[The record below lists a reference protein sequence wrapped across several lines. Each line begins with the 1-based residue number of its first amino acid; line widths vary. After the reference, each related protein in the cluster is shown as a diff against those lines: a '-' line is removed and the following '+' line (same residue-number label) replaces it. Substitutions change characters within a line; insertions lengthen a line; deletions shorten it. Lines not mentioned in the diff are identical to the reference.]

1 MCASVKN
8 CRFSIRLLHSTF
20 GFFFFYYL
28 KMSDDDCNGELS
40 AAKPQNWYAIDNNKT
55 EITNFHAC

>member
-1 MCASVKN
+1 LD
-8 CRFSIRLLHSTF
+8 FSSSTTLL
-20 GFFFFYYL
+20 
-28 KMSDDDCNGELS
+28 MNDDDCNGELS

>member
-1 MCASVKN
+1 LGFLIQHLD
-8 CRFSIRLLHSTF
+8 FSSSTTLL
-20 GFFFFYYL
+20 
-28 KMSDDDCNGELS
+28 MSDDDCNGELS